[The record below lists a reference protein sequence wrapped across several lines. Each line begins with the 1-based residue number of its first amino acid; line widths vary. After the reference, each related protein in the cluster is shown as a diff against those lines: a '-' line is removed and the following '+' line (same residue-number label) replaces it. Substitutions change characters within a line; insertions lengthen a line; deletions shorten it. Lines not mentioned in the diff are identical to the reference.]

1 MREKMKIYQK
11 KSFFFI
17 FSQAKPLVRIH
28 IEETLFGGKNMSVN
42 KKFKSS
48 VFSFI
53 FSKPDVLRE
62 LYCALEGITLKPD
75 VPVVI
80 NTLEDI
86 LFMDMINDIS
96 FEIGGKLVV
105 LIEHQSTINPNMALR
120 LLMYIG
126 RIYEKILDDEKIYS
140 STKIS
145 IPKPEFFVLYNG
157 LTPFPDEKIVK
168 LSELFESTE
177 SLGIPKDEYL
187 ALELEVRVI
196 NINKGKNE
204 EMAKKCQTLHQYSAF
219 IAKVRE
225 YQERG
230 LTLGEAVKNT
240 VPYCKKHDILK
251 ELMDKHAKEIMS
263 MLTTEWNWD
272 TAKRVWQDEAREEGL
287 SQGREEIARNA
298 LEEGASVDFVQKITG
313 LSLDAIE
320 RLRR

>member
-1 MREKMKIYQK
+1 MRGTHPYRGNTFLEVQIMC
-11 KSFFFI
+11 
-17 FSQAKPLVRIH
+17 
-28 IEETLFGGKNMSVN
+28 VN

-120 LLMYIG
+120 LLMYAG
-126 RIYEKILDDEKIYS
+126 RVYEKIIDEEKIYS

-157 LTPFPDEKIVK
+157 VQPYPDEKTIK
-168 LSELFESTE
+168 LSELFENTE
-177 SLGIPKDEYL
+177 SLGILEKEFS
-187 ALELEVRVI
+187 ALELEVRVL

-204 EMAKKCQTLHQYSAF
+204 EISKKCQTLYQYSAF
-219 IAKVRE
+219 IAKVRDFQGE
-225 YQERG
+225 G
-230 LTLGEAVKNT
+230 LSLKEAVRKT
-240 VPYCKKHDILK
+240 VQYCKKHDILK
-251 ELMDKHAKEIMS
+251 ELMEKHAKEIMS

-272 TAKRVWQDEAREEGL
+272 TAKRVWQDEAREEGIGLGL
-287 SQGREEIARNA
+287 SRGREEGEEKSRKYF
-298 LEEGASVDFVQKITG
+298 LEMIDHGLSVDEIK
-313 LSLDAIE
+313 E
-320 RLRR
+320 RLKN

>member
-1 MREKMKIYQK
+1 MEINRN
-11 KSFFFI
+11 F
-17 FSQAKPLVRIH
+17 
-28 IEETLFGGKNMSVN
+28 KN
-42 KKFKSS
+42 S

-53 FSKPDVLRE
+53 FSNPDVLRE

-120 LLMYIG
+120 LLMYAG
-126 RIYEKILDDEKIYS
+126 RVYEKITDGEKIYS
-140 STKIS
+140 STKIL
-145 IPKPEFFVLYNG
+145 IPRPEFFVLYNG
-157 LTPFPDEKIVK
+157 EKPFPDEETVK

-177 SLGIPKDEYL
+177 SLGLSKKEYP
-187 ALELEVRVI
+187 ALELEVRII

-204 EMAKKCQTLHQYSAF
+204 EIAKKCQTLAQYSAF
-219 IAKVRE
+219 ISKVRE
-225 YQERG
+225 YQKEG
-230 LTLGEAVKNT
+230 LTLKEAVEKA

-251 ELMDKHAKEIMS
+251 ELMEKHAKEIMS

-272 TAKRVWQDEAREEGL
+272 TAKKVWQDEAREEGL
-287 SQGREEIARNA
+287 SQGREEGIGVGLSQGRDAEKQIIAKNL
-298 LEEGASVDFVQKITG
+298 LEKGSTPEFVHEITG
-313 LSLDAIE
+313 LSLDEIK
-320 RLRR
+320 RLEN

>member
-1 MREKMKIYQK
+1 MKN
-11 KSFFFI
+11 
-17 FSQAKPLVRIH
+17 A
-28 IEETLFGGKNMSVN
+28 N
-42 KKFKSS
+42 KKFKNS

-53 FSKPDVLRE
+53 FSNPDVLRE
-62 LYCALEGITLKPD
+62 LYCALEGVTLSQD

-120 LLMYIG
+120 LLMYAG
-126 RIYEKILDDEKIYS
+126 RVYEKITDDEKIYS

-157 LTPFPDEKIVK
+157 VKPFPDEKTIK

-177 SLGIPKDEYL
+177 SFGISKDEL
-187 ALELEVRVI
+187 PALELEVRVL

-204 EMAKKCQTLHQYSAF
+204 DIAKKCQTLYQYSAF

-225 YQERG
+225 YQEGG
-230 LTLGEAVKNT
+230 LTLRKAIEKT
-240 VPYCKKHDILK
+240 VQYCKKHDILK
-251 ELMDKHAKEIMS
+251 ELIEKHAKEIMS
-263 MLTTEWNWD
+263 MLTT
-272 TAKRVWQDEAREEGL
+272 G
-287 SQGREEIARNA
+287 
-298 LEEGASVDFVQKITG
+298 
-313 LSLDAIE
+313 
-320 RLRR
+320 

>member
-1 MREKMKIYQK
+1 MKTN
-11 KSFFFI
+11 
-17 FSQAKPLVRIH
+17 
-28 IEETLFGGKNMSVN
+28 E
-42 KKFKSS
+42 KFKNS
-48 VFSFI
+48 VFSFV

-62 LYCALEGITLKPD
+62 LYCALEGITLSKD

-126 RIYEKILDDEKIYS
+126 RVYEKIINDEKIYS

-157 LTPFPDEKIVK
+157 VKPFPDEETVK
-168 LSELFESTE
+168 LSELFENTE
-177 SLGIPKDEYL
+177 SLGLSEKELP
-187 ALELEVRVI
+187 ALELEVRVL

-204 EMAKKCQTLHQYSAF
+204 EIAKKCQTLQQYSAF

-225 YQERG
+225 YQGEG
-230 LTLGEAVKNT
+230 LSLREAIKKT
-240 VPYCKKHDILK
+240 VQYCRKHDILK
-251 ELMDKHAKEIMS
+251 ELMEKHAKEIMS

-272 TAKRVWQDEAREEGL
+272 TAKKVWQEEAMEEEKL
-287 SQGREEIARNA
+287 IIAKNL
-298 LEEGASVDFVQKITG
+298 LEKGSTLEFVHEITG
-313 LSLDAIE
+313 LSLEKIQE
-320 RLRR
+320 L

>member
-1 MREKMKIYQK
+1 MEVK
-11 KSFFFI
+11 
-17 FSQAKPLVRIH
+17 
-28 IEETLFGGKNMSVN
+28 
-42 KKFKSS
+42 KKFKNS

-120 LLMYIG
+120 LLMYAG
-126 RIYEKILDDEKIYS
+126 RVYEKIIDEEKIYS

-157 LTPFPDEKIVK
+157 VQPYPDEETIK
-168 LSELFESTE
+168 LSELFENTE
-177 SLGIPKDEYL
+177 SLGILEKEFS
-187 ALELEVRVI
+187 ALELEVRVL

-204 EMAKKCQTLHQYSAF
+204 EISKKCQTLYQYSAF
-219 IAKVRE
+219 IAKVRDFQGE
-225 YQERG
+225 G
-230 LTLGEAVKNT
+230 LSLKEAVRKT
-240 VPYCKKHDILK
+240 VQYCKKHDILK
-251 ELMDKHAKEIMS
+251 ELMEKHAKEIMS

-272 TAKRVWQDEAREEGL
+272 TAKRVWQDEAREEGIGLGL
-287 SQGREEIARNA
+287 SRGREEGEEKSRKYF
-298 LEEGASVDFVQKITG
+298 LEMIDHGLSVDEIK
-313 LSLDAIE
+313 E
-320 RLRR
+320 RLKN

>member
-1 MREKMKIYQK
+1 MGTINR
-11 KSFFFI
+11 
-17 FSQAKPLVRIH
+17 
-28 IEETLFGGKNMSVN
+28 
-42 KKFKSS
+42 KFKNS

-53 FSKPDVLRE
+53 FSNPDVLRE
-62 LYCALEGITLKPD
+62 LYCALEGITLKQD

-120 LLMYIG
+120 LLMYAG
-126 RIYEKILDDEKIYS
+126 RVYEKIINEEKIYS

-145 IPKPEFFVLYNG
+145 IPRPEFFVLYNG
-157 LTPFPDEKIVK
+157 VKPFPEEETIK

-177 SLGIPKDEYL
+177 SLGISKDEYP
-187 ALELEVRVI
+187 ALELEVRVL

-204 EMAKKCQTLHQYSAF
+204 EIAKKCQTLYQYSAF

-225 YQERG
+225 YQEGG
-230 LTLGEAVKNT
+230 LTLRKAVEKT
-240 VPYCKKHDILK
+240 VQYCKKHDILK
-251 ELMDKHAKEIMS
+251 ELIEKHAKEIMS

-272 TAKRVWQDEAREEGL
+272 TAKRVWQDEAREEGIGVGL
-287 SQGREEIARNA
+287 AQGREEEREEIVRNA
-298 LEEGASVDFVQKITG
+298 LEEGVSDETIQKITG
-313 LSLDAIE
+313 LSLDEIR
-320 RLRR
+320 RLKN

>member
-1 MREKMKIYQK
+1 MKN
-11 KSFFFI
+11 
-17 FSQAKPLVRIH
+17 A
-28 IEETLFGGKNMSVN
+28 N
-42 KKFKSS
+42 KKFKNS

-53 FSKPDVLRE
+53 FSNPDVLRE
-62 LYCALEGITLKPD
+62 LYCALEGVTLKPD

-120 LLMYIG
+120 LLMYAG
-126 RIYEKILDDEKIYS
+126 RVYEKITDEEKIYS

-145 IPKPEFFVLYNG
+145 IPRPEFFVLYNG
-157 LTPFPDEKIVK
+157 VKPFPDEKTIK

-177 SLGIPKDEYL
+177 SLGVSKDKYP
-187 ALELEVRVI
+187 ALELEVRVL

-204 EMAKKCQTLHQYSAF
+204 EIAKKCKTLYQYSAF

-225 YQERG
+225 YQEGG
-230 LTLGEAVKNT
+230 LTLRKAIEKT
-240 VPYCKKHDILK
+240 VQYCKKHDILK
-251 ELMDKHAKEIMS
+251 ELIEKHAKEIMS

-272 TAKRVWQDEAREEGL
+272 TAKRVWQDEAREEGIGVGL
-287 SQGREEIARNA
+287 AQGREEGEEKGKLIIAKNLLA
-298 LEEGASVDFVQKITG
+298 EGSTPEFVQRITG
-313 LSLDAIE
+313 LSLEEIT
-320 RLRR
+320 LL

>member
-1 MREKMKIYQK
+1 MC
-11 KSFFFI
+11 
-17 FSQAKPLVRIH
+17 
-28 IEETLFGGKNMSVN
+28 VN

-120 LLMYIG
+120 LLMYAG
-126 RIYEKILDDEKIYS
+126 RVYEKITDDEKIYS

-157 LTPFPDEKIVK
+157 VQPYPDEETIK
-168 LSELFESTE
+168 LSELFENTE
-177 SLGIPKDEYL
+177 SLGILEKEFP
-187 ALELEVRVI
+187 ALELEVRVL

-204 EMAKKCQTLHQYSAF
+204 EMAKKCQTLYQYSAF
-219 IAKVRE
+219 IAKVRDFQGE
-225 YQERG
+225 G
-230 LTLGEAVKNT
+230 LSMKEAVRKT
-240 VPYCKKHDILK
+240 VQYCKKHDILK
-251 ELMDKHAKEIMS
+251 ELMEKHAKEIMS

-272 TAKRVWQDEAREEGL
+272 TAKKVWQDEAREEG
-287 SQGREEIARNA
+287 REVEREGIARNA

-313 LSLDAIE
+313 LNFDTIE
-320 RLRR
+320 RLRG

>member
-1 MREKMKIYQK
+1 MR
-11 KSFFFI
+11 
-17 FSQAKPLVRIH
+17 
-28 IEETLFGGKNMSVN
+28 TVN
-42 KKFKSS
+42 RKFKSS

-53 FSKPDVLRE
+53 FSNPDVLRE
-62 LYCALEGITLKPD
+62 LYCALEDITLKQD

-80 NTLEDI
+80 NTLEDV

-96 FEIGGKLVV
+96 FEIGDKLVI

-120 LLMYIG
+120 MLMYSG
-126 RIYEKILDDEKIYS
+126 RVYEKIINEEKIYS
-140 STKIS
+140 STKIL

-157 LTPFPDEKIVK
+157 EKPFPEEETIK
-168 LSELFESTE
+168 LSDLFKSAE
-177 SLGIPKDEYL
+177 SLGISKKDL
-187 ALELEVRVI
+187 PALELEVRVL

-204 EMAKKCQTLHQYSAF
+204 EIAKKCKTLYQYSAF

-225 YQERG
+225 YQESG
-230 LTLGEAVKNT
+230 LTLRKAVEKT
-240 VPYCKKHDILK
+240 VQYCKKHDILK

-272 TAKRVWQDEAREEGL
+272 TAKRVWQDEARQEGIGVGL

-298 LEEGASVDFVQKITG
+298 LEEGASVDFVRKITG
-313 LSLDAIE
+313 LNFDTIE

>member
-1 MREKMKIYQK
+1 MGTINR
-11 KSFFFI
+11 
-17 FSQAKPLVRIH
+17 
-28 IEETLFGGKNMSVN
+28 
-42 KKFKSS
+42 KFKSS

-53 FSKPDVLRE
+53 FSNPDVLRE
-62 LYCALEGITLKPD
+62 LYCALEGITLRQD

-80 NTLEDI
+80 NTLEDV

-126 RIYEKILDDEKIYS
+126 RVYEKILNEDKIYS
-140 STKIS
+140 STKIL

-157 LTPFPDEKIVK
+157 VKPFPDEKTIK

-177 SLGIPKDEYL
+177 SFGFSKEEFP
-187 ALELEVRVI
+187 ALELEVRVL

-204 EMAKKCQTLHQYSAF
+204 KIAKKCKTLYQYSAF

-225 YQERG
+225 YQEGG
-230 LTLGEAVKNT
+230 LSLKEAVEKT
-240 VPYCKKHDILK
+240 VQYCKKHDILK
-251 ELMDKHAKEIMS
+251 ELIEKHAKEIMS

-272 TAKRVWQDEAREEGL
+272 TAKRVWQDDAREEE
-287 SQGREEIARNA
+287 REEIARNA
-298 LEEGASVDFVQKITG
+298 LEEGVSDETIQKITG
-313 LSLDAIE
+313 LSLDEIG
-320 RLRR
+320 RLKN

>member
-1 MREKMKIYQK
+1 MGTINR
-11 KSFFFI
+11 
-17 FSQAKPLVRIH
+17 
-28 IEETLFGGKNMSVN
+28 
-42 KKFKSS
+42 KFKSS

-53 FSKPDVLRE
+53 FSNPDVLRE
-62 LYCALEGITLKPD
+62 LYCALEGITLSRD

-126 RIYEKILDDEKIYS
+126 RVYEKILNDEKIYS
-140 STKIS
+140 STKIL
-145 IPKPEFFVLYNG
+145 IPRPEFFVLYNG
-157 LTPFPDEKIVK
+157 ITPFPEEKTIK

-177 SLGIPKDEYL
+177 SLGISKDEFP
-187 ALELEVRVI
+187 ALELEVRVL

-204 EMAKKCQTLHQYSAF
+204 EIAKKCQTLAEYSAF

-225 YQERG
+225 YQEAG
-230 LTLGEAVKNT
+230 LTLREAVKKT
-240 VPYCKKHDILK
+240 VQYCKKHDILK
-251 ELMDKHAKEIMS
+251 ELIDKHAKEIMS

-272 TAKRVWQDEAREEGL
+272 TAKRVWQDEAREEGREEGIGVGL
-287 SQGREEIARNA
+287 AQGREEIFK
-298 LEEGASVDFVQKITG
+298 LFEQGLSVDEIKG
-313 LSLDAIE
+313 
-320 RLRR
+320 RLKN

>member
-1 MREKMKIYQK
+1 M
-11 KSFFFI
+11 
-17 FSQAKPLVRIH
+17 A
-28 IEETLFGGKNMSVN
+28 TVN
-42 KKFKSS
+42 KKFKNS

-53 FSKPDVLRE
+53 FSNPDVLRE

-80 NTLEDI
+80 NTLEDV

-120 LLMYIG
+120 LLMYAG
-126 RIYEKILDDEKIYS
+126 RVYEKITDEEKIYS

-145 IPKPEFFVLYNG
+145 IPRPEFFVLYNG
-157 LTPFPDEKIVK
+157 VKPFPDEKTIK

-177 SLGIPKDEYL
+177 SLGISRDEFP
-187 ALELEVRVI
+187 ALELEVRVL

-204 EMAKKCQTLHQYSAF
+204 EIAKKCKTLYQYSAF

-225 YQERG
+225 YQEGG
-230 LTLGEAVKNT
+230 LPLREAVEKT
-240 VPYCKKHDILK
+240 VQYCKKHDILK
-251 ELMDKHAKEIMS
+251 ELIEKHAKEIMN

-272 TAKRVWQDEAREEGL
+272 TAKRVWQDEAREEGLSQGREEGIGVGL

-313 LSLDAIE
+313 LSLDEI
-320 RLRR
+320 RLLKN

>member
-1 MREKMKIYQK
+1 MC
-11 KSFFFI
+11 
-17 FSQAKPLVRIH
+17 
-28 IEETLFGGKNMSVN
+28 VN

-75 VPVVI
+75 IPVVI
-80 NTLEDI
+80 NTLENI

-120 LLMYIG
+120 LLMYAG
-126 RIYEKILDDEKIYS
+126 RVYEKITDDEKIYS

-157 LTPFPDEKIVK
+157 VQPFPDEEIIK

-177 SLGIPKDEYL
+177 GLGISKKELP
-187 ALELEVRVI
+187 ALELEVRVL

-204 EMAKKCQTLHQYSAF
+204 EIAKKCQTLYQYSAF
-219 IAKVRE
+219 IAKVRDFQGE
-225 YQERG
+225 G
-230 LTLGEAVKNT
+230 LSLKEAVRKT
-240 VPYCKKHDILK
+240 VQYCKKHDILK
-251 ELMDKHAKEIMS
+251 ELMEKHAKEIMS

-272 TAKRVWQDEAREEGL
+272 TAKKVWQDEAREEG
-287 SQGREEIARNA
+287 REEGIGVGLAKGHEGEKLIIAKN
-298 LEEGASVDFVQKITG
+298 LLSEGSTPEFVHRITG
-313 LSLDAIE
+313 LSLDEIE
-320 RLRR
+320 RLRK